1 MYCEFRGLEII
12 IFAFTLRADNL
23 FFFSFLLRSWAV
35 HTTEGIYSIIDGLA
49 EVPNIE
55 RLHLHFNHTSPDKH
69 QLAGIIPL
77 RRFPALRQLSIEAI
91 SAPISFADNY
101 IQQLRNLHHTTPS
114 FTRLELAIPFI
125 GFDPREQAESP
136 RNYLHEIV
144 QDVPKGTPFKL
155 QILRVNGWTLKLDS
169 TTLPH
174 LKFLTSLDICQMR
187 GPSSIPE
194 IWDRL
199 NEARIHLEDV
209 ATRDV
214 GPQLVNYLKSYSGLK
229 RFELRRN
236 LCRDRVGLMAETYAD
251 IYRIVLP
258 MHKDSLLSLKLL
270 DKGSIH
276 GCIHAEYIPLV
287 SLCKKL
293 SLLSA
298 IVRRKDVDDGNSMV
312 CISPLTRSGNDF
324 TLFR

>member
-1 MYCEFRGLEII
+1 MYCEFGGFEII
-12 IFAFTLRADNL
+12 LFAFTLRSDNL
-23 FFFSFLLRSWAV
+23 FFYSSLLRSWYV
-35 HTTEGIYSIIDGLA
+35 HTTEGMYSIIDGLA

-55 RLHLHFNHTSPDKH
+55 KLHLHFNLPNPDKP

-91 SAPISFADNY
+91 SAPRSLTDNY

-114 FTRLELAIPFI
+114 FTQLELAIPFMN
-125 GFDPREQAESP
+125 FNPQEQAESP

-155 QILRVNGWTLKLDS
+155 QILRVDGWTLKLDS

-174 LKFLTSLDICQMR
+174 LKFLTSLDICQML
-187 GPSSIPE
+187 GSSSIPE
-194 IWDRL
+194 VWDRL
-199 NEARIHLEDV
+199 SEARIHLEDV

-229 RFELRRN
+229 RLELRRN
-236 LCRDRVGLMAETYAD
+236 PCRAPGLAETYAD

-270 DKGSIH
+270 DRGSIH
-276 GCIHAEYIPLV
+276 ACIHAEYIPLV

-298 IVRRKDVDDGNSMV
+298 VVRRKDVDDGNSMV
-312 CISPLTRSGNDF
+312 CISLLTRSW
-324 TLFR
+324 